1 MMSNE
6 QANEPA
12 PRPSP
17 RLRGII
23 KESIA
28 DTWEAMDHV
37 EEKADPGRLQ
47 FIGALILGVCIV
59 FLASLL
65 SLPRLDTALQV
76 AVGAFAV
83 GIAILVLDYT
93 FASLKF
99 GPGLRKLYEWY
110 GTGLQIAAWAIGD
123 SVGGAAVFVGVLAI
137 LWHLSE
143 GAFWAGIIAYAA
155 GFLAFGVVAL
165 VYSIRQ
171 AVRAYDEHQAKE
183 SQEKSEQT
191 GQEAP

>member
-6 QANEPA
+6 QANGPA

-17 RLRGII
+17 RLRPII
-23 KESIA
+23 KKTIVDA
-28 DTWEAMDHV
+28 WEDLDHV
-37 EEKADPGRLQ
+37 EDKAGAGRLQ
-47 FIGALILGVCIV
+47 FIGVLVLGVCIV

-83 GIAILVLDYT
+83 GMAILLLDYT

-99 GPGLRKLYEWY
+99 GPGLRKLFEWY

-155 GFLAFGVVAL
+155 GFLAFALVAL
-165 VYSIRQ
+165 GYTMRQ
-171 AVRAYDEHQAKE
+171 AVRVYDEQQARE
-183 SQEKSEQT
+183 SEEKSEQA
-191 GQEAP
+191 EP

>member
-6 QANEPA
+6 QANGPA

-17 RLRGII
+17 RLRPII
-23 KESIA
+23 KKTIVDA
-28 DTWEAMDHV
+28 WEDLDHV
-37 EEKADPGRLQ
+37 EDKAGAGRLQ
-47 FIGALILGVCIV
+47 FIGVLVLGVCIV

-83 GIAILVLDYT
+83 GMAILLLDYT
-93 FASLKF
+93 LASLKF
-99 GPGLRKLYEWY
+99 GPGLRKLFEWY

-155 GFLAFGVVAL
+155 GFLAFAL
-165 VYSIRQ
+165 VTLGYTMRQ
-171 AVRAYDEHQAKE
+171 AVRVYDEQQARE
-183 SQEKSEQT
+183 SQEKSEQA
-191 GQEAP
+191 EP